1 MTRSV
6 ANDDRTVSLAEAEVL
21 VREIERLRAELD
33 KLESRIDQLD
43 ELAHQDPLVH
53 LPNRRSFLASLE
65 RLIERADRLG
75 RPAAMLFVDVDG
87 LKTIND
93 SFGHRVG
100 DEALQEIAK
109 LLLSSVR
116 KTDCV
121 ARMGGDEFG
130 ILLDH
135 TDEQRA
141 WQMALR
147 IVETVVGSQFCVDGE
162 CVRLSVAVGVGMIK
176 PGDSAQAVI
185 DRADKEMY
193 RVKTR

>member
-1 MTRSV
+1 MTRPV

-53 LPNRRSFLASLE
+53 LPNRRSFLASLD

-93 SFGHRVG
+93 TFGHRVG

>member
-1 MTRSV
+1 M
-6 ANDDRTVSLAEAEVL
+6 VSLAEAEVL

-33 KLESRIDQLD
+33 KLESRVDQLD

-87 LKTIND
+87 LKAIND
-93 SFGHRVG
+93 TFGHRVG

-116 KTDCV
+116 NTDCV

-130 ILLDH
+130 ILLDQ

-147 IVETVVGSQFCVDGE
+147 IVETVVGSQFCVEDGR
-162 CVRLSVAVGVGMIK
+162 CVRLSVAVGVGMIQ
-176 PGDSAQAVI
+176 PGDSPQAVI
-185 DRADKEMY
+185 ERADKEMY
-193 RVKTR
+193 RVKSR